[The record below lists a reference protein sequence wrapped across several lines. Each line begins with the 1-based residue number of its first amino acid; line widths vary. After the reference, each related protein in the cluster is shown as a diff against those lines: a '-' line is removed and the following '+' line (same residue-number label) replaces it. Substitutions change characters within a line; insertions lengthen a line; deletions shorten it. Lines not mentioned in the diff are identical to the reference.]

1 MMPMGEPL
9 LDGGTETGQDKRD
22 SLSAV
27 LLAHNTCRVRCEAC
41 WKQEKTL
48 LSDKDATPQT
58 LLMFAAM
65 FLNTIA
71 KIGQI
76 VGAVVL
82 MAAGFAAAA
91 NAQAWGEPVWSDE
104 FDSSEGGAAPDASKW
119 TFDVGG
125 SGWGN
130 HELEVYCAP
139 GTSSPALC
147 DGEHPNAFQDGHGHL
162 IIRGLKVSAEPAHTG
177 SWTSARL
184 KTLGLKDFQ
193 YGRMESCIKLPV
205 GAGLWPAF
213 WMLGTAGK
221 WPAGGEIDIMENIP
235 ESGGS
240 GAGLGPQ
247 KIQSTIHGPSTVV
260 IGRYSL
266 GKIFTFPVGQRI
278 DDSTPPCHAY
288 GAIWSPFMLQ
298 MYVDDWRKPF
308 FIRTASDVP
317 AGGRWVFNAPF
328 YFLLNLAVGGDW
340 PGPPNSATPSPA
352 EMTVDYVRVYK
363 ANRVDGPMMTAPA
376 LRARGEAASSTILEL
391 RSTVG
396 TGFVFLACELEG
408 SDSKCSVDTGNAL
421 NASVADFRSSDLQR
435 ANITVRHG
443 DASARSDPGGAKAPV
458 MITAYT
464 VSGEQSIIAIP
475 IE

>member
-1 MMPMGEPL
+1 VEDKPVRGQAAFLMDAIAL
-9 LDGGTETGQDKRD
+9 LGRIVGI
-22 SLSAV
+22 AV
-27 LLAHNTCRVRCEAC
+27 LLSAGFG
-41 WKQEKTL
+41 
-48 LSDKDATPQT
+48 AT
-58 LLMFAAM
+58 
-65 FLNTIA
+65 
-71 KIGQI
+71 
-76 VGAVVL
+76 VGAQV
-82 MAAGFAAAA
+82 
-91 NAQAWGEPVWSDE
+91 WGEPVWSDE
-104 FDSSEGGAAPDASKW
+104 FDSSEAGAAPDTSKW

-139 GTSSPALC
+139 GTSAPAPC
-147 DGEHPNAFQDGHGHL
+147 DAEHPNAFQDGHGHL
-162 IIRGLKVSAEPAHTG
+162 IIRALKVGEEPARVG

-240 GAGLGPQ
+240 GAGLGSN
-247 KIQSTIHGPSTVV
+247 KTESTIHGPSTSAK
-260 IGRYSL
+260 GLFSL
-266 GKIFTFPVGQRI
+266 TQIFTFPGAQRI
-278 DDSTPPCHAY
+278 DDATPTCHVY
-288 GAIWSPFMLQ
+288 GAIWSPFVVQ
-298 MYVDDWRKPF
+298 MYVDDWREPF

-317 AGGRWVFNAPF
+317 GGGRWVFDAPF

-340 PGPPNSATPSPA
+340 PGPPNNATPSPA
-352 EMTVDYVRVYK
+352 DMVVDYVRVYN
-363 ANRVDGPMMTAPA
+363 ASRVDGPMMSAPA
-376 LRARGEAASSTILEL
+376 LRARGDAASSTIVEL
-391 RSTVG
+391 RSAAG
-396 TGFVFLACELEG
+396 TGFVFLACELETSG
-408 SDSKCSVDTGNAL
+408 SKCSVDTGNAL

-435 ANITVRHG
+435 AKITVTPG
-443 DASARSDPGGAKAPV
+443 EASRQSDIGAAKTPV
-458 MITAYT
+458 MVTAYT